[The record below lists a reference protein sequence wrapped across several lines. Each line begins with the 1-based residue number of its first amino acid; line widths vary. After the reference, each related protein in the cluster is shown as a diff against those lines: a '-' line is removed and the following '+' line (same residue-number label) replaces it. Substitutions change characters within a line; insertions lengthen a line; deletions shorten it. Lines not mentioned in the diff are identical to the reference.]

1 MGIFSGGE
9 KGKSLKA
16 STVEKSVHSRPW
28 GDERIMSGKMWL
40 GKTGDGACEWDKDS
54 RSLGRFPRDRE
65 GERRGKRKE
74 KEERLL
80 SMKYF

>member
-16 STVEKSVHSRPW
+16 STVEKSVPSRPW

-40 GKTGDGACEWDKDS
+40 GKTGDGTCEWNKDS

-65 GERRGKRKE
+65 KEREEERERRKRKDY
-74 KEERLL
+74 
-80 SMKYF
+80 SV

>member
-28 GDERIMSGKMWL
+28 GDERIMSGKMVAGEDWGWYL
-40 GKTGDGACEWDKDS
+40 QMGQSS
-54 RSLGRFPRDRE
+54 RSLGNFPRDRE
-65 GERRGKRKE
+65 KEREEERERRKRKDY
-74 KEERLL
+74 
-80 SMKYF
+80 SV